1 LDFPAL
7 KVEFAVVSSIPAET
21 EERAGAIDRVLPLR
35 HWLGAEEGRNLEQAQ
50 ARTRFMCTFVAW
62 CGFGLASLFV
72 DVPDAIFAIA
82 VAYTLYAVVLAV
94 DIHWRPAP
102 SYWRRGSSVVLD
114 NLIGSAIAFF
124 GGGFAAYVGFN
135 FLTTVGWGLRFGRHY
150 LFLATAIALAAMAYN
165 LGASP
170 YWQQQLIFGG
180 SIMFGMVA
188 TAANCAILLT
198 RIKRGNERLAEKI
211 DEVAQLASRDQLT
224 RLPNRLHF
232 HERLAQAL
240 AAAARSERQVA
251 VLLFDIDGFKSVNDT
266 LGHEA
271 GDRLLQE
278 VAQRVGRRLRQADTF
293 ARIGGDE
300 FVVLME
306 LQRDHLDAIIVAET
320 VIKVIGEIDIFKHAG
335 VRIGASCGIACFS
348 PSSAQNLT
356 PSEMLK
362 LADRAMYEAKRAG
375 KNGYRLA
382 R

>member
-1 LDFPAL
+1 
-7 KVEFAVVSSIPAET
+7 VSSIPAT
-21 EERAGAIDRVLPLR
+21 EEGAGVIDRLLPLR
-35 HWLGAEEGRNLEQAQ
+35 PWLGAETGPNLEQGQ
-50 ARTRFMCTFVAW
+50 SRTRFICILVAW
-62 CGFGLASLFV
+62 SGFGIASLFA
-72 DVPDAIFAIA
+72 DLPDAVIAIA
-82 VAYTLYAVVLAV
+82 LGYTLYAIVLAI
-94 DIHWRPAP
+94 DIYRRPAP
-102 SYWRRGSSVVLD
+102 SHWRRGTSVVLD
-114 NLIGSAIAFF
+114 NVIGSAIAYS

-150 LFLATAIALAAMAYN
+150 LFLATAIAIAAMAYN

-180 SIMFGMVA
+180 SIIFGMVA

-232 HERLAQAL
+232 NDRLTQAL
-240 AAAARSERQVA
+240 AAAARSDRQVA

-293 ARIGGDE
+293 ARLGGDE

-320 VIKVIGEIDIFKHAG
+320 VIKVIGEIELFRDAG
-335 VRIGASCGIACFS
+335 LHISASCGIACFS
-348 PSSAQNLT
+348 PSRAQSPT
-356 PSEMLK
+356 PSEILR
-362 LADRAMYEAKRAG
+362 LADRAMYDAKRAG
-375 KNGYRLA
+375 KNCYRLA
-382 R
+382 Q

>member
-1 LDFPAL
+1 M
-7 KVEFAVVSSIPAET
+7 SSISAST
-21 EERAGAIDRVLPLR
+21 EEGAGVLDRLLPLR
-35 HWLGAEEGRNLEQAQ
+35 PWLGAEAGRNLEQGQ
-50 ARTRFMCTFVAW
+50 ARTRLMCTLVAW
-62 CGFGLASLFV
+62 SGFVLASLFV
-72 DVPDAIFAIA
+72 SLPGAVIDIA
-82 VAYTLYAVVLAV
+82 VVYTLYAIALA
-94 DIHWRPAP
+94 IHIDRRPA
-102 SYWRRGSSVVLD
+102 SSHWRRGISVVFD
-114 NLIGSAIAFF
+114 NVIGSAIAYS

-150 LFLATAIALAAMAYN
+150 LFLATAIAIAAMAYN

-180 SIMFGMVA
+180 SIIFGMLA

-232 HERLAQAL
+232 HERLAQTL
-240 AAAARSERQVA
+240 AAATRNERQIA
-251 VLLFDIDGFKSVNDT
+251 LLLFDIDGFKSVNDT
-266 LGHEA
+266 LGHAA

-306 LQRDHLDAIIVAET
+306 LQRDHLDAIFVAEN
-320 VIKVIGEIDIFKHAG
+320 VIKVIGEIDIFRDAG
-335 VRIGASCGIACFS
+335 VSIGASCGIACFT
-348 PSSAQNLT
+348 PSRAQNLT

-382 R
+382 L